1 MMVTQLIIGRL
12 FLKRYIYMLYMLYSS
27 LSVLYEVAMYVVN
40 VYYDTSIAKRIYGC
54 VYH

>member
-1 MMVTQLIIGRL
+1 VLTKLFDLNNIL
-12 FLKRYIYMLYMLYSS
+12 FLHLTLYMLYSS

-40 VYYDTSIAKRIYGC
+40 VDYDTSIAKRIYGC